1 MSKLSS
7 CFALL
12 AVTLAAAFLFFQ
24 LLAVFLLPLFLA
36 VVLVVL
42 LQPVYQRLLRLLNGR
57 NHLAAA
63 AMTFAVLL
71 TALIPAGLL
80 LSLATH
86 EAARVV
92 DQLRDGRVRAQ
103 VDQARTAAGLDLPFA
118 EHWRFLQ
125 SSFDLLN
132 TDARSGALA
141 VGHGKALAKM
151 MQVAEELHE
160 RVAERPQQAL
170 PDADALLSALNSAS
184 QAEPGT
190 LKYQQELHNA
200 VVQFQQYRS
209 AVLGRPVRQL
219 LRELANPTQEDLRHW
234 SGRAALASVEWVAL
248 IGGATGPVLV
258 QAVFGLLIFSFALF
272 FWFADGPQIVRS
284 LMRLSPLEEKYVSE
298 LIRDFEVLVRAVVA
312 GSLASALVQT
322 LLAGFGYWLAGLD
335 SVFLLVGATLLMSMV
350 PFVGAAVIWI
360 PAGLWLILGEGRLGS
375 GMFLLAWGAL
385 VVSTIDNLIRPWVL
399 LEHASLHPLAALIGV
414 VGGAQALGPIGIF
427 VGPLVV
433 AFAQTLLQLLYR
445 ELAEMDATKKTAA
458 AAGAAPLPPQGPTS

>member
-7 CFALL
+7 FFALL
-12 AVTLAAAFLFFQ
+12 AVTLAAAFLFFR

-36 VVLVVL
+36 VVIVVL
-42 LQPVYQRLLRLLNGR
+42 LQPVYQRLLRVLKGR

-63 AMTFAVLL
+63 VMTGTVLL
-71 TALIPAGLL
+71 TGLIPAGSL

-92 DQLRDGRVRAQ
+92 DQLRDGRVRVQ
-103 VDQARTAAGLDLPFA
+103 LDQARTAAGLDLPFG
-118 EHWRFLQ
+118 EDWRFLQ
-125 SSFDLLN
+125 ASFTLL
-132 TDARSGALA
+132 TADARSGALA
-141 VGHGKALAKM
+141 VGDREALPKM
-151 MQVAEELHE
+151 MRVASELQAKI
-160 RVAERPQQAL
+160 AERPQQAV
-170 PDADALLSALNSAS
+170 PDAVDLLSALQVAS

-190 LKYQQELHNA
+190 LNYQQQLHHA
-200 VVQFQQYRS
+200 DLQFQQYRS
-209 AVLGRPVRQL
+209 AVLGSPVRQL
-219 LRELANPTQEDLRHW
+219 LRELANPTQEDLRLW
-234 SGRAALASVEWVAL
+234 SGRAALASIEWVAL
-248 IGGATGPVLV
+248 IGGATGPVLI

-272 FWFADGPQIVRS
+272 FWFADGPQIIRS

-322 LLAGFGYWLAGLD
+322 VLAGLGYWLAGLD

-350 PFVGAAVIWI
+350 PFVGAAVVWI
-360 PAGLWLILGEGRLGS
+360 PAGLWLILGEGQLGH
-375 GMFLLAWGAL
+375 GLFLLGWGTL

-399 LEHASLHPLAALIGV
+399 LEHASLHPLAAVIGV
-414 VGGAQALGPIGIF
+414 IGGAQALGPIGIF

-445 ELAEMDATKKTAA
+445 ELAEMDADDASTA
-458 AAGAAPLPPQGPTS
+458 GRDTRQTPR